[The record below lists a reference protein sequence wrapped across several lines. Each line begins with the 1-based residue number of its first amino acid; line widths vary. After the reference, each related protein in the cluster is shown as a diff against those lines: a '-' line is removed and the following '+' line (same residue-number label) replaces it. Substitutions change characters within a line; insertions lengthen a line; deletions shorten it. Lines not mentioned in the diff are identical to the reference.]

1 MKTNDQHVGHYLPA
15 LNTCLCIYVCVCA
28 SRVCRLSHRVKVLLW
43 VIGQCGKVIWLSCR
57 SSLYINVTVINLSPS
72 LFLFLCIYNNR
83 RHKWINCFGE
93 RSQRAL
99 HIPDVYHPYTP
110 ICIPAKHFSAARQF
124 VAISVE
130 VKSNA
135 PSQTQPDSRK
145 IRRNSSSSRSNAG
158 IERLPSDV
166 ATNLIACDGIRNT
179 YNTKSRRRAPA
190 PYICVICMQE

>member
-72 LFLFLCIYNNR
+72 LFLFLRIYNNR

-93 RSQRAL
+93 RSGSTYTIHIHLFVFPQNILAL
-99 HIPDVYHPYTP
+99 HGSLSPLASKWNQMLHRRHNQTP
-110 ICIPAKHFSAARQF
+110 ERSGGTAA
-124 VAISVE
+124 E
-130 VKSNA
+130 
-135 PSQTQPDSRK
+135 
-145 IRRNSSSSRSNAG
+145 AG
-158 IERLPSDV
+158 
-166 ATNLIACDGIRNT
+166 A
-179 YNTKSRRRAPA
+179 
-190 PYICVICMQE
+190 MQA